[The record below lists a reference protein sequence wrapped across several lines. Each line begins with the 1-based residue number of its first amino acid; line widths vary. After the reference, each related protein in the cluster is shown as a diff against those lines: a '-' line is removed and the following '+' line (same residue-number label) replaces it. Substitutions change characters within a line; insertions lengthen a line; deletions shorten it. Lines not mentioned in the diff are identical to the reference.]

1 MAELSKAQTL
11 QWLRNISGEL
21 ATATLKRLDDTLPW
35 YGTMPPSRRSAVGMV
50 AQAGISS
57 FISWYDDPSSQPW
70 IAADVFGAA
79 PRELLRSVSLQQ
91 TLQLI
96 RVVVEVVEERV
107 KDRDENLR
115 HGILLYS
122 REIAFAAADV
132 YARAAEARGLWD
144 ARLEALVVDSI
155 LSGEYDNELP
165 SRIAALGWN
174 GHGEVCV
181 LVGTAPR
188 IVDVDQIRR
197 TARHVEADVLI
208 GVQGS
213 RLVVVI
219 GRATPRGDNDEP
231 GEHTHTFTQIA
242 EELEPSFGTGH
253 LVLGPEV
260 ADVVEA
266 GKSAK
271 AALAGFAVA
280 KSWRNA
286 PRPTLADDLLPE
298 RALAGDPIARG
309 TLINR
314 IYRPLKAHNPE
325 LLITLWAY
333 LDNGRSL
340 EATAREL
347 FVHPNTVRYRLKRIS
362 EVIGWDATGAR
373 EALILQSA
381 LIVGSIAEPEPPLRR

>member
-1 MAELSKAQTL
+1 MAELTKAQTL
-11 QWLRNISGEL
+11 QWLRNISGDL

-35 YGTMPPSRRSAVGMV
+35 YGTMPPSRRSAVGLV

-57 FISWYDDPSSQPW
+57 FISWYDDPTSQPW
-70 IAADVFGAA
+70 IAADVFGSA

-107 KDRDENLR
+107 RDRDESLR

-181 LVGTAPR
+181 LVGTTPR

-197 TARHVEADVLI
+197 TARHVDADVLI
-208 GVQGS
+208 GVQGN

-219 GRATPRGDNDEP
+219 GRANPVGDDESSAP
-231 GEHTHTFTQIA
+231 SHTFQHIA
-242 EELEPSFGTGH
+242 EALEPSFGTGH

-260 ADVVEA
+260 PDVVDA

-280 KSWRNA
+280 RSWRNA

-298 RALAGDPIARG
+298 RALAGDPLARG
-309 TLINR
+309 TLVSR
-314 IYRPLKAHNPE
+314 IYKPLKAHNPE
-325 LLITLWAY
+325 LLVTLWAY

-373 EALILQSA
+373 EALILQTA
-381 LIVGSIAEPEPPLRR
+381 LIVGSISEPESAVRR

>member
-1 MAELSKAQTL
+1 
-11 QWLRNISGEL
+11 
-21 ATATLKRLDDTLPW
+21 
-35 YGTMPPSRRSAVGMV
+35 VGLV
-50 AQAGISS
+50 PQAGNTS
-57 FISWYDDPSSQPW
+57 FLSRYDDPTSQPW
-70 IAADVFGAA
+70 VAADVFGAA
-79 PRELLRSVSLQQ
+79 PRELLRPVSLQQ

-96 RVVVEVVEERV
+96 RVVVEVVEDRV
-107 KDRDENLR
+107 RDRDEHLR

-181 LVGTAPR
+181 LVGTTPR

-197 TARHVEADVLI
+197 TARHVDADVLI
-208 GVQGS
+208 GVQGN

-219 GRATPRGDNDEP
+219 GRSTPRGDDETP
-231 GEHTHTFTQIA
+231 PPEPLYSFAHIA
-242 EELEPSFGTGH
+242 ESLEPSFGAGK

-260 ADVVEA
+260 SDVVEA
-266 GKSAK
+266 SKSAK

-280 KSWRNA
+280 RSWRNA

-298 RALAGDPIARG
+298 RSLAGDPIARG

-314 IYRPLKAHNPE
+314 IYKPLKARNPE
-325 LLITLWAY
+325 LLLTLWAY

-373 EALILQSA
+373 EALILQCA
-381 LIVGSIAEPEPPLRR
+381 LIVGSIAEPEGGTRR